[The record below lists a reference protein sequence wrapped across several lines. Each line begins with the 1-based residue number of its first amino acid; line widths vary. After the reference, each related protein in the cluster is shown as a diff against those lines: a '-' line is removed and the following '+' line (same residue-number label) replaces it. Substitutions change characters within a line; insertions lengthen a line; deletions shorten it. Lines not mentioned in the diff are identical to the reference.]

1 MSPTSSNIS
10 GKVLDKIKLWLFPV
24 LVTILASVI
33 YREILEVR
41 ADVKQLLAQSNV
53 DKTRIELLEKQVQM
67 LNQAVFLKRSI
78 SDNTPEPKTIKLLPL
93 PGKHEEFYTY
103 ENNIKTEKQ

>member
-1 MSPTSSNIS
+1 MSPTSVSS
-10 GKVLDKIKLWLFPV
+10 KVLDKVKLWLFPV
-24 LVTILASVI
+24 VVTVLATVT

-41 ADVKQLLAQSNV
+41 SDVKQLLAQSNI

-67 LNQAVFLKRSI
+67 LNQAVFFKKGI
-78 SDNTPEPKTIKLLPL
+78 ANNIPPAPKETKVITIPA
-93 PGKHEEFYTY
+93 KHEEFYTY